1 MRLTPHP
8 LISSMEQSNRF
19 IDKVPISMPP
29 SGAHKYKDREQA
41 PSSMIILSGGIQA
54 EAVIFDFDGV
64 IVDTEPLHYAA
75 FQRTLEPLGL
85 HFSWQEYVET
95 YIGFD
100 DRDAFRH
107 AFSSKG
113 KILGQDELHS
123 LIEQKAAFFQEVI
136 RSDVSAY
143 PGVLDL
149 IIHLHAHKT
158 PLAICSG
165 ALRAD
170 IDPILAMLGIS
181 DYFDVIVTADDVAAS
196 KPDPECYQL
205 AFQRLQS
212 AHQSGF
218 SKNATVAIEDTPA
231 GISAAKAAGLM
242 VYAVTNSYPAAR
254 LDQAT
259 FVTDSLSS
267 LV

>member
-1 MRLTPHP
+1 M
-8 LISSMEQSNRF
+8 IVFSN
-19 IDKVPISMPP
+19 
-29 SGAHKYKDREQA
+29 
-41 PSSMIILSGGIQA
+41 GIQA

-85 HFSWQEYVET
+85 HFTWQEYIET

-113 KILGQDELHS
+113 TILSQEKLYS
-123 LIEQKAAFFQEVI
+123 LIGQKTAFFNEVI
-136 RSDVSAY
+136 RSGVSAY

-149 IIHLHAHKT
+149 IFHLSAIEI

-165 ALRAD
+165 ALKSD
-170 IDPILAMLGIS
+170 IDPILDMLGIAKF
-181 DYFDVIVTADDVAAS
+181 FDIVVTADDVAAS

-205 AFQRLQS
+205 AFRRLQS
-212 AHQSGF
+212 AHQNRF
-218 SKNATVAIEDTPA
+218 SKDVTIAIEDTPS

-242 VYAVTNSYPAAR
+242 VCAVTNSYPANR
-254 LDQAT
+254 LAQAT
-259 FVTDSLSS
+259 FVTDSLTS

>member
-1 MRLTPHP
+1 
-8 LISSMEQSNRF
+8 
-19 IDKVPISMPP
+19 
-29 SGAHKYKDREQA
+29 
-41 PSSMIILSGGIQA
+41 MIIFPNGIQA

-64 IVDTEPLHYAA
+64 IVDTEPFHYAA

-85 HFSWQEYVET
+85 HFSWEEYVET

-107 AFSSKG
+107 AFSLKG
-113 KILGQDELHS
+113 TILSQDELHL
-123 LIEQKAAFFQEVI
+123 LIEQKAAFFMEVI
-136 RSDVSAY
+136 GAGVSAY
-143 PGVLDL
+143 PGALDL
-149 IIHLHAHKT
+149 LFYLHANKY
-158 PLAICSG
+158 PLALCSG
-165 ALRAD
+165 ALRSD

-205 AFQRLQS
+205 AFNRLQS
-212 AHQSGF
+212 AHHNRF
-218 SKNATVAIEDTPA
+218 SIDKTIAIEDTPA
-231 GISAAKAAGLM
+231 GISSAKAAGLM
-242 VYAVTNSYPAAR
+242 VCAVTNSYPAAR

>member
-1 MRLTPHP
+1 
-8 LISSMEQSNRF
+8 
-19 IDKVPISMPP
+19 
-29 SGAHKYKDREQA
+29 
-41 PSSMIILSGGIQA
+41 MIIFPNGIQA

-75 FQRTLEPLGL
+75 FQRVLEPLGL
-85 HFSWQEYVET
+85 HFTWQEYVET

-107 AFSSKG
+107 AFSTKG
-113 KILGQDELHS
+113 TTLNQDKLRS
-123 LIEQKAAFFQEVI
+123 LIEQKAAFFKDIIE
-136 RSDVSAY
+136 SGVSVY

-149 IIHLHAHKT
+149 ISHLHTNKY
-158 PLAICSG
+158 PLALCSG
-165 ALRAD
+165 ALRSD
-170 IDPILAMLGIS
+170 IDPILATLGIS
-181 DYFDVIVTADDVAAS
+181 DCFDIIVTADDVAAS

-205 AFQRLQS
+205 AFQRLQ
-212 AHQSGF
+212 AVHQHSF
-218 SKNATVAIEDTPA
+218 SMEVTIAIEDTPA
-231 GISAAKAAGLM
+231 GIAAAKAAGLM
-242 VYAVTNSYPAAR
+242 VCAVTNSYPAAR

>member
-1 MRLTPHP
+1 
-8 LISSMEQSNRF
+8 
-19 IDKVPISMPP
+19 
-29 SGAHKYKDREQA
+29 
-41 PSSMIILSGGIQA
+41 MIIFPNGIQA

-75 FQRTLEPLGL
+75 FQRALEPIGL
-85 HFSWQEYVET
+85 HFTWEEYVET

-100 DRDAFRH
+100 DRDAFRY
-107 AFSSKG
+107 AFSSHG
-113 KILGQDELHS
+113 TPLSPEGLHG
-123 LIEQKAAFFQEVI
+123 LIEQKALFFAEVI
-136 RSDVSAY
+136 RSGVSAY

-149 IIHLHAHKT
+149 IFHLHARKS

-170 IDPILAMLGIS
+170 IDPILSMLGIS
-181 DYFDVIVTADDVAAS
+181 DCFDVIVTADDVAAS

-212 AHQSGF
+212 AHAYSF
-218 SKNATVAIEDTPA
+218 TKEATLAIEDTPA
-231 GISAAKAAGLM
+231 GISAAKAAGLL
-242 VYAVTNSYPAAR
+242 VCAVTNSYPAAR

-259 FVTDSLSS
+259 FVTESLS
-267 LV
+267 LLL

>member
-1 MRLTPHP
+1 
-8 LISSMEQSNRF
+8 
-19 IDKVPISMPP
+19 
-29 SGAHKYKDREQA
+29 
-41 PSSMIILSGGIQA
+41 MIVFPNGIQA

-64 IVDTEPLHYAA
+64 IVDTEPLHYTA
-75 FQRTLEPLGL
+75 FQRVLEPLGL
-85 HFSWQEYVET
+85 HFTWEEYVET

-107 AFSSKG
+107 AFSLKG
-113 KILGQDELHS
+113 TMLSQDELHK

-136 RSDVSAY
+136 RSDIPAY
-143 PGVLDL
+143 PGVLKL
-149 IIHLHAHKT
+149 IFHLNAFKI

-165 ALRAD
+165 ALRED
-170 IDPILAMLGIS
+170 IDPILARLGIA
-181 DYFDVIVTADDVAAS
+181 DCFDIIVTADDVAAS

-212 AHQSGF
+212 AHQNSF
-218 SKNATVAIEDTPA
+218 SKSVTLAIEDTPA
-231 GISAAKAAGLM
+231 GISSAKAAGLM
-242 VYAVTNSYPAAR
+242 VCAVTNSYPAAR